1 MGCNDYSLVEFMT
14 LRNTGLANSRV
25 RVLNFKRTNFQRFK
39 ELLNEILW
47 ETVLRDIGIEQSWQL
62 FKDIFLRAQELSV
75 FSIRN
80 EVRKQKI
87 GMVEQRSVG

>member
-1 MGCNDYSLVEFMT
+1 MGCNDYGLVEFMT
-14 LRNTGLANSRV
+14 LMNTGLANSRV
-25 RVLNFKRTNFQRFK
+25 RVLNFKRTKFQRFK

-75 FSIRN
+75 LSIRN

>member
-1 MGCNDYSLVEFMT
+1 MT

-25 RVLNFKRTNFQRFK
+25 RVLNFKRTKFQRFK

-75 FSIRN
+75 LSIRN

>member
-1 MGCNDYSLVEFMT
+1 LGCNDYGLVEFMT

-25 RVLNFKRTNFQRFK
+25 RVLNFKRTKFQRFK

-75 FSIRN
+75 LSIRN

>member
-1 MGCNDYSLVEFMT
+1 MGCNDYGLVEFMT
-14 LRNTGLANSRV
+14 LRNTGLANS

-75 FSIRN
+75 LSIRN

>member
-1 MGCNDYSLVEFMT
+1 MT

-75 FSIRN
+75 LSIRN

>member
-75 FSIRN
+75 LSIRN